1 MALKR
6 PTTFQINRSCFENEI
21 HFLKQALL
29 VIQIVMI
36 AVALMSVGL
45 ILTGAWLTHW
55 LVKSGPVKYWVHKGL
70 WGRFQIATMSVQSLI
85 VVVYQ

>member
-1 MALKR
+1 
-6 PTTFQINRSCFENEI
+6 
-21 HFLKQALL
+21 
-29 VIQIVMI
+29 MI

-70 WGRFQIATMSVQSLI
+70 WGRFQIATMSVQLLI
-85 VVVYQ
+85 NVVYQEYSA